1 MSNVRDIEKIIDE
14 AHKEHAI
21 LKLHKK
27 QAIHDILATFE
38 DMCSLVFM
46 GSMLNPFSLKQI
58 VDQMDALNMALA
70 WINQSCPEKADE
82 VVVHN
87 ISETRYAQCC
97 DFLNQYAYPYSAICS
112 GYIAYSRKRFDAKV
126 DGNCI
131 TFPFKCQT
139 KQFCME

>member
-97 DFLNQYAYPYSAICS
+97 DFLNQYAY
-112 GYIAYSRKRFDAKV
+112 D
-126 DGNCI
+126 
-131 TFPFKCQT
+131 
-139 KQFCME
+139 

>member
-46 GSMLNPFSLKQI
+46 GSMLTIFIKANCRPNGRFEYGTCL
-58 VDQMDALNMALA
+58 DQPIM
-70 WINQSCPEKADE
+70 SRE
-82 VVVHN
+82 
-87 ISETRYAQCC
+87 SRRSR
-97 DFLNQYAYPYSAICS
+97 SA
-112 GYIAYSRKRFDAKV
+112 
-126 DGNCI
+126 
-131 TFPFKCQT
+131 
-139 KQFCME
+139 

>member
-46 GSMLNPFSLKQI
+46 GSMLAR
-58 VDQMDALNMALA
+58 VDDTVFFLGLRVVFAVFVIEALSV
-70 WINQSCPEKADE
+70 QF
-82 VVVHN
+82 VV
-87 ISETRYAQCC
+87 
-97 DFLNQYAYPYSAICS
+97 SA
-112 GYIAYSRKRFDAKV
+112 V
-126 DGNCI
+126 DVR
-131 TFPFKCQT
+131 QL
-139 KQFCME
+139 M